1 MCFQM
6 AQQIVDAGDDY
17 VVVVKENQPQLLED
31 IQTVFA
37 HAPLAGEI
45 RMEATTG
52 DSDHGRIAQRR
63 LQMSSVLAGY
73 SDWLGGC
80 PRISPSGSLNPS
92 GAWQK

>member
-1 MCFQM
+1 M

-37 HAPLAGEI
+37 HARLAGEI

-52 DSDHGRIAQRR
+52 DSDHGHIAQRR
-63 LQMSSVLAGY
+63 LQMSRVLAGY
-73 SDWLGGC
+73 SDWLGLAQVFQMEA
-80 PRISPSGSLNPS
+80 R
-92 GAWQK
+92 